1 VDETLAVHRWHP
13 DGYVEVLSA
22 DRDELVRAEP
32 FEAIELRVAVLFG
45 DDDDE

>member
-1 VDETLAVHRWHP
+1 MSAPRWHP

-22 DRDELVRAEP
+22 DRDEHVRAEP